1 MDEPAFIFGRI
12 VGYCLVLFWCY
23 AAIVTGNFIGTAI
36 RAPFEKEP
44 KKEPKKQQDPV
55 PEQAKKPKKA
65 GKFVYPVI
73 EDYKDEHK
81 ITHPFESSD

>member
-1 MDEPAFIFGRI
+1 MDDLSFFLGQVFGYGLI
-12 VGYCLVLFWCY
+12 LFWCY
-23 AAIVTGNFIGTAI
+23 SAWITGGFLGNVIK
-36 RAPFEKEP
+36 APP

-81 ITHPFESSD
+81 ITHPFESGD

>member
-1 MDEPAFIFGRI
+1 MDEAAFVFGRI

-23 AAIVTGNFIGTAI
+23 SAIVTGNFIGEAI
-36 RAPFEKEP
+36 KAPFKKQP
-44 KKEPKKQQDPV
+44 KKKQDPT

>member
-1 MDEPAFIFGRI
+1 MSDIPFLFGQLLGYGFIA
-12 VGYCLVLFWCY
+12 FWCY
-23 AAIVTGNFIGTAI
+23 SAWITGGFIGTALI
-36 RAPFEKEP
+36 APFEREP
-44 KKEPKKQQDPV
+44 KKQEKKQQDPV